1 MDALLP
7 DTNKITS
14 SMRYSSLADSK
25 CIRAGLIFASGN
37 LNKEISNSALTDMAA
52 SIELMHT
59 YSLIHDDLPA
69 MDDDQMRRGQAS
81 SHIKFNEAT
90 AILTGDALQALAY
103 ENIASS
109 PEITDLQKIAS
120 IKALANACGHEGM
133 ILGQQYD
140 LDAENDQYNDIKK
153 IHKLKTGKLIQVAMT
168 MPHLGNDKQKN
179 QLEVLDEV
187 GENLGLAFQIIDD
200 VLEASSDSTTLGKS
214 NQSDLVN
221 EKLTYVSVY
230 GKQASIE
237 QAHALS
243 SACISR
249 LESSFNMDE
258 VAELLELA
266 KFMVERKSSGKFTL
280 SKTGVLGG
288 LAGISENIFILT
300 LSFDHEFS

>member
-1 MDALLP
+1 MSLSFLSECKEKVFGRMDALLP

-14 SMRYSSLADSK
+14 SMRYSILADSK

-69 MDDDQMRRGQAS
+69 MDDDKMRRGQAS

-140 LDAENDQYNDIKK
+140 LDAENDQYNDIQK
-153 IHKLKTGKLIQVAMT
+153 IHELKTGKLIQVAMT
-168 MPHLGNDKQKN
+168 MPHLGNEKQKN

-243 SACISR
+243 SECISR
-249 LESSFNMDE
+249 LESSFNIDE

-266 KFMVERKSSGKFTL
+266 KFMVERKS
-280 SKTGVLGG
+280 
-288 LAGISENIFILT
+288 
-300 LSFDHEFS
+300 